1 MYTLYDLA
9 DYSKPISYFKD
20 AMDTPPLEVQIIKSK
35 IVYPFS
41 STTPLAKSIEIINA
55 LHYDGISIVD
65 GRRKHIRCIRLEDIK
80 ERSEANTFYRHASD
94 DLTYINLESRLIS
107 ELR

>member
-9 DYSKPISYFKD
+9 DYSRPISYFKD
-20 AMDTPPLEVQIIKSK
+20 AMDISALDEQILKYT
-35 IVYPFS
+35 VYPFS

-80 ERSEANTFYRHASD
+80 ERSETNIFYRHAND
-94 DLTYINLESRLIS
+94 DLSYINLESRLIS